1 MGESIG
7 KITEAVMQFCR
18 ENMNILMISGAVL
31 ILLIIIIA
39 VVLSARKDDDGDDLN
54 FDEKEFIKEQNK
66 ETKEETSEA
75 NQPDTKMAVFRG
87 GVESLLEEIAGLP
100 AQTLKE
106 IEIKIQGAEV
116 KIKYAAAEDKPGDEQ
131 DKTFILK
138 EDFKPPQPQKSKDTL
153 YNLSIEDITKEIE
166 RAKAEHL
173 DKTTDG
179 KAPFL
184 SETQTETCQE
194 QSSKLSDDT
203 IGHEQCECEK
213 SGCEDVCD
221 TTVRK
226 FGPDNIDTTRSGRV
240 FTEEELKE
248 KIRD

>member
-1 MGESIG
+1 M
-7 KITEAVMQFCR
+7 
-18 ENMNILMISGAVL
+18 
-31 ILLIIIIA
+31 
-39 VVLSARKDDDGDDLN
+39 
-54 FDEKEFIKEQNK
+54 
-66 ETKEETSEA
+66 
-75 NQPDTKMAVFRG
+75 
-87 GVESLLEEIAGLP
+87 
-100 AQTLKE
+100 QTLKE

-166 RAKAEHL
+166 RAKAEE
-173 DKTTDG
+173 
-179 KAPFL
+179 PFL